1 MANAL
6 QRFLFSEPEM
16 SRKTRDNLIYLS
28 VGLGIVALI
37 VADLFYADGHRQK
50 MWWPSKF
57 ASRAAY
63 TTVLLAYF
71 VARETRKAK
80 AKVGQVLA
88 YVLLASIMHLA
99 LVFTFRHAVGELSG
113 ISFSALAI
121 IEMFLVFRVLMA
133 LARYLRSG

>member
-1 MANAL
+1 
-6 QRFLFSEPEM
+6 
-16 SRKTRDNLIYLS
+16 
-28 VGLGIVALI
+28 
-37 VADLFYADGHRQK
+37 